1 MSPYEASEG
10 KTVITIELR
19 INLVKHLDDRAS
31 YLDCSPRRLPQA
43 ACNRGYGE
51 ESLHTDG
58 GLISW
63 LPQMQGCG

>member
-31 YLDCSPRRLPQA
+31 YLDCSRAAYLRRLVIEDMEKRASTPTA
-43 ACNRGYGE
+43 A
-51 ESLHTDG
+51 
-58 GLISW
+58 
-63 LPQMQGCG
+63 

>member
-31 YLDCSPRRLPQA
+31 YLDCSRAAYLRRLVI
-43 ACNRGYGE
+43 E
-51 ESLHTDG
+51 D
-58 GLISW
+58 
-63 LPQMQGCG
+63 M

>member
-31 YLDCSPRRLPQA
+31 YLDCSRAAYFRRLVIEDMEKRACTPTA
-43 ACNRGYGE
+43 A
-51 ESLHTDG
+51 
-58 GLISW
+58 
-63 LPQMQGCG
+63 